1 MAGRI
6 VKKCEESIEKP
17 DFWPHREYCN
27 LCRGRDKDCEVVRR
41 GICNYSEIVEAVQ
54 GVFQFY
60 FLWFWVDCV
69 CE

>member
-41 GICNYSEIVEAVQ
+41 GICIYSGIVGGGAESISVLLLMIL
-54 GVFQFY
+54 GRLRV
-60 FLWFWVDCV
+60 
-69 CE
+69 